1 MQPIVRV
8 VMVML
13 GLQLSLASSLCAFA
27 VGDITVHSRRGEPF
41 AADIRLHLEARER
54 DKEVEVT
61 LGNQDAYRGEGLQR
75 LAIVDTL
82 QAGLSPGA
90 REVIRLSSTVPL
102 QEAAFDLVLLV
113 RAGQV
118 TIVKHYHVVLPAP
131 APVAVPSVAS
141 LPTIAPVAPVTSAP
155 RAVTK
160 ARRSPQRTGRYGP
173 VERGETLYSVAKTL
187 HVSNDKLWQGVV
199 ALWQANKE
207 QFQAGNLHGLL
218 VGTFLEVPPD
228 FAEHMATM
236 PLSEAQA
243 IIAEQWEEWRLLQ
256 RSGLS
261 KQRVVVAARETDA
274 PAPGAAKRDPVAT
287 AAAKREAVT
296 PPVEKIAEKPGPG
309 SAMVLPVGKAG
320 NMVSMAELHTV
331 LQDLEERL
339 MRRLTPTT
347 QAQPQEAQLPTAFVS
362 TSELQASIQSL
373 EERLTQRIQQ
383 MLSPTPEPAQVGQRP
398 LLQQMLSPTPEPA
411 QGRQRPLQ
419 PVLASAQSPPV
430 VEAAQPVSLL
440 LVPYLLVLTNALLLL
455 LVGVLVWFWLR
466 QRDREE
472 RVQRV

>member
-1 MQPIVRV
+1 MQPLVRV

-13 GLQLSLASSLCAFA
+13 GLQLSLASSLWAFA

-41 AADIRLHLEARER
+41 VADIRLLLEARER
-54 DKEVEVT
+54 DKEIEVT

-75 LAIVDTL
+75 LAVIDTL
-82 QAGLSPGA
+82 QAGLPPGA
-90 REVIRLSSTVPL
+90 RDVIRLSSTVPL

-118 TIVKHYHVVLPAP
+118 TIVKHYHVVIPTP
-131 APVAVPSVAS
+131 APVAVPGVAA
-141 LPTIAPVAPVTSAP
+141 LPTIAPVAPVAP
-155 RAVTK
+155 ASRAVNK
-160 ARRSPQRTGRYGP
+160 ARRSPRRTGRYGP

-187 HVSNDKLWQGVV
+187 QVPHEKLWQGVV
-199 ALWQANKE
+199 ALWRANKG

-218 VGTFLEVPPD
+218 IGTFLEVPPD
-228 FAEHMATM
+228 LVEHMAAM
-236 PLSEAQA
+236 PLSEAQE

-261 KQRVVVAARETDA
+261 KQRVVVAARDTDA
-274 PAPGAAKRDPVAT
+274 PAAGSAKRDPVAT
-287 AAAKREAVT
+287 TAAKREAVT
-296 PPVEKIAEKPGPG
+296 PPAEKTTEKPGSG
-309 SAMVLPVGKAG
+309 QAMVLPVGKAG

-331 LQDLEERL
+331 LQGLEERL

-347 QAQPQEAQLPTAFVS
+347 QAQPQEAKLPTAFVS
-362 TSELQASIQSL
+362 TSELQASIQNL
-373 EERLTQRIQQ
+373 EERLTQRMQQ
-383 MLSPTPEPAQVGQRP
+383 MLLPTPEPLQVG
-398 LLQQMLSPTPEPA
+398 
-411 QGRQRPLQ
+411 QRPLQ
-419 PVLASAQSPPV
+419 PVLASAQPPAV